1 MNLSMSLSFTLVR
14 NKKVEQYI
22 KIKVYKFIVLM
33 FWIESDV
40 NILSS

>member
-14 NKKVEQYI
+14 NKKVEHYI